1 MRIVCGWCGNYMR
14 EDGNP
19 DGKISH
25 GICPACEK
33 KMDKDLD
40 QFKGLPG
47 KDENIKSFH
56 RMVFNPK
63 RKI

>member
-1 MRIVCGWCGNYMR
+1 MR